1 MADNLSITKVLDPR
15 LRTDL
20 DNEYIA
26 VIGADNWV
34 KYRFGASA
42 LSNTQMAFNNIKP
55 AGERFMIN
63 TRWYIEYTARIILT
77 CEANGESGATKLL
90 VKGKFGFRPWP
101 LQSCVINTLLRLNN
115 KDFNTREQ
123 LWLFPILQYTPADKL
138 NKLYSFM
145 PHRKCKTQ
153 EFEDSFGTNH
163 NPLAGFG
170 DLYDDTG
177 NGMVCDMNIVRN
189 TPTEAEL
196 VVTIREPVI
205 AEPLNYESGTNYGHC
220 MWSVSNLEL
229 NLQFGP
235 LYRMICLA
243 NAKHLQNLDMN
254 VTLSDAYLLLDVA
267 TPPAPPP
274 NQWLTGYCERN
285 VFQTAI
291 GEVQPNET
299 KTITSAVYTLSYHPQ
314 HIYIYVA
321 EDFTEYNNVQ
331 KATRSTDTFA
341 RINKI
346 SITYGNNTK
355 LMDEFDEHYLFQ
367 TVLNNASQQAQK
379 KLN

>member
-1 MADNLSITKVLDPR
+1 MADNINVVKVVDPR

-55 AGERFMIN
+55 AGEKFMIN
-63 TRWYIEYTARIILT
+63 TRWYIEYKTRIILT
-77 CEANGESGATKLL
+77 ADNAGAGETKLL

-101 LQSCVINTLLRLNN
+101 LQSCVTNTLLRLNN

-123 LWLFPILQYTPADKL
+123 NWLHAVMQYISADKL

-153 EFEDSFGTNH
+153 EFADSFGTNF

-177 NGMVCDMNIVRN
+177 NGMVTSLNIVSN
-189 TPTEAEL
+189 TATRAEIIA
-196 VVTIREPVI
+196 TIREPVI
-205 AEPLNYESGTNYGHC
+205 AEPLNYSSGTNYGNC

-229 NLQFGP
+229 NLQFGS
-235 LYRMICLA
+235 LYRMICMA
-243 NAKHLQNLDMN
+243 NTPENLQMN
-254 VTLSDAYLLLDVA
+254 VSLSDAYLLLDVA
-267 TPPAPPP
+267 TPPTPPP
-274 NQWLTGYCERN
+274 
-285 VFQTAI
+285 
-291 GEVQPNET
+291 
-299 KTITSAVYTLSYHPQ
+299 S
-314 HIYIYVA
+314 
-321 EDFTEYNNVQ
+321 
-331 KATRSTDTFA
+331 
-341 RINKI
+341 
-346 SITYGNNTK
+346 
-355 LMDEFDEHYLFQ
+355 
-367 TVLNNASQQAQK
+367 
-379 KLN
+379 